1 MKSLRLSLLVT
12 IIGLWAHSALAV
24 EVEATG
30 MAAILSGNIGS
41 ARTQAVLNAQRSAVE
56 QGVGVILDSKTL
68 MENFDL
74 IQDQVLTSSKGFIT
88 NYLVL
93 EEKKSA
99 DGRSF
104 LVKIKA
110 NVSTDLL
117 EDRLSALRI
126 LHRKMGNKRLMV
138 IYHSENPNAMKRTHG
153 ATTAALQAL
162 RDEFNSAG
170 FRLFNE
176 SATREVYRQIE
187 VAGRVDR
194 PVDDLIAMALDQQA
208 DILVRF
214 ENIGG
219 KRGPQGGAF
228 SAAFSTIRVSVFD
241 TNTGRQI
248 ADAQTEGKQLLR
260 ADAGPYDWEKAL
272 AQASIKAARN
282 VADEA
287 ISKIGNYYEQV
298 EDQGNAMLL
307 VFRGFDEDQ
316 KDAILDY
323 LENTPGFRQL
333 SELKNTLN
341 YMEIEV
347 FSNQQPSRLRRM
359 VRSGLKD
366 KGLAM
371 QTQSA
376 SRNRIVFTNP
386 RQSDN

>member
-1 MKSLRLSLLVT
+1 MKSLRLSLLAT

-74 IQDQVLTSSKGFIT
+74 IQDQVLTSSRGFII

-176 SATREVYRQIE
+176 SATSEVYRQIE

-316 KDAILDY
+316 KDAILD
-323 LENTPGFRQL
+323 
-333 SELKNTLN
+333 
-341 YMEIEV
+341 
-347 FSNQQPSRLRRM
+347 
-359 VRSGLKD
+359 
-366 KGLAM
+366 
-371 QTQSA
+371 
-376 SRNRIVFTNP
+376 
-386 RQSDN
+386 